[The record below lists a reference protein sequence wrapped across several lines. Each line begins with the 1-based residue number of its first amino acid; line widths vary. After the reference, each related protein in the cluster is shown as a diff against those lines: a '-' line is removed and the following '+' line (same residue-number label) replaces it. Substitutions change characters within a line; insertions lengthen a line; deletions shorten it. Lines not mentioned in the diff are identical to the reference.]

1 MNMSNFIAKA
11 ILEWQALLGEAQ
23 VLTHTD
29 ALAHYAKDTTGASRR
44 IPAALRPL
52 SAEQIPAIMRIAHI
66 HKIPIYPISTG
77 NNWGYG
83 SSLPAFDDCV
93 LLDLSQLKQIKY
105 FDPELGVV
113 TVEPGV
119 TQGMLAA
126 FLDAGGHPFMVPV
139 TGAGPNCSLLGNALE
154 RGYGVTPYTDH
165 FGAVTDLEAVLADG
179 SVYRS
184 ALREAGAE
192 ETARLFK
199 WGIGP
204 YFDGLFT
211 QSGFGVVTQISIAL
225 ARRPQSVK
233 ICLFSLDDE
242 SLLEQGVDCIQRI
255 LRSLPGIVGG
265 ANLMNRHRMLAMAA
279 PYPRESIGSDGLIP
293 PALIETM
300 GKQYQIRPWTGF
312 ITLYGSKRVVAA
324 AQADIKAILKSCA
337 SRVLFLS
344 DKQAQGLARLAKLIP
359 GQTGQRL
366 ARTASTLAQSLALVN
381 GKPNETAL
389 PLAYWRNP
397 APFNEP
403 WRDPARDGCGLTWYA
418 PLIPMRA
425 EAVRQYVAMTERITK
440 VHGIE
445 PLITL
450 TSVNDKVFDSTVPLV
465 FDRGDLAAVAAA
477 QACYAELLETG
488 QLKGWFP
495 YRLGVNSMPM
505 LQKLAPNARS
515 FQLKLK
521 LGLDPNAVLSPGRY
535 D

>member
-1 MNMSNFIAKA
+1 MISA
-11 ILEWQALLGEAQ
+11 IESAVLEWQTLLGAPQ
-23 VLTHTD
+23 VRLD
-29 ALAHYAKDTTGASRR
+29 ADSLAPYANDTTGTRRR
-44 IPAALRPL
+44 IPVALRPL
-52 SAEQIPAIMRIAHI
+52 SAQHIPAILRIAQHY
-66 HKIPIYPISTG
+66 KTPIYPISTG

-83 SSLPAFDDCV
+83 SALPAQDDCV
-93 LLDLSQLKQIKY
+93 LLDLSQLQEIKH
-105 FDPELGVV
+105 FDAELGVV

-126 FLDAGGHPFMVPV
+126 FLEAGSHPFLVPV

-154 RGYGVTPYTDH
+154 RGYGVTPHTDH

-179 SVYRS
+179 SIYRS

-233 ICLFSLDDE
+233 ICLFSLDDDA
-242 SLLEQGVDCIQRI
+242 LLEQGVDCIQRI

-279 PYPRESIGSDGLIP
+279 PYPRDSIGPDGLIP
-293 PALIETM
+293 AALIETM

-324 AQADIKAILKSCA
+324 AQADIKAILSGCA

-344 DKQAQGLARLAKLIP
+344 GKQAQDLARLAKLIP
-359 GQTGQRL
+359 GQSGQRL
-366 ARTASTLAQSLALVN
+366 ARTASTLALSLDLVN

-397 APFNEP
+397 AAPKAS
-403 WRDPARDGCGLTWYA
+403 WRDPARDGCGLIWYA
-418 PLIPMRA
+418 PLVPMRA
-425 EAVRQYVAMTERITK
+425 EAVRQYVSMTERITRA
-440 VHGIE
+440 HGIE

-450 TSVNDKVFDSTVPLV
+450 TSVNDKVFDSTVPIL
-465 FDRGDLAAVAAA
+465 FNASADAEADSAKRCYQNLLDEGAAA
-477 QACYAELLETG
+477 NFL
-488 QLKGWFP
+488 P
-495 YRLGVNSMPM
+495 YRIGVSSMPW
-505 LQKLAPNARS
+505 LSNRLDASRHVHQR
-515 FQLKLK
+515 LKEA
-521 LGLDPNAVLSPGRY
+521 LDPLGILLPGRY
-535 D
+535 L